1 MEVLG
6 TNSHTIHFWKSAY
19 KLLNDYLLDRCELSK
34 IFILVDDYTK
44 VCCLPHL
51 LSHVDSLVQARL
63 IEITAGEEHK
73 NISTCVQIWKAL
85 EAAGANRKSLLINLG
100 GGVITDM
107 GGFAASVFK
116 RGIRFIHIPTTLL
129 GMVDASIGG
138 KTGIDLD
145 GLKNEIGLFRQP
157 ELLIIDAHYLNT
169 LPERELRSGITEL
182 IKHGL
187 IADADLWM
195 AMKDVIVDHPESWQ
209 ELIRRSVFIKDKIV
223 QKDHTEKNLRKILNF
238 GHTIGHAIETYFMNS
253 GTPLLHGEA
262 IALGII
268 CEAWLSYQLNGLPE
282 DQYREI
288 GTTIARHYPMREISV
303 SSLKQLLAIMRHDK
317 KNEHGQ
323 IRCSLL
329 KSIGKC
335 SYDHELEDDWIEKS
349 LHQLKNFLTPDDSVM
364 IS

>member
-6 TNSHTIHFWKSAY
+6 TNSPMIRFGENAY
-19 KLLNDYLLDRCELSK
+19 KVLDNYLLDCCELSR
-34 IFILVDDYTK
+34 IFILVDEHTK

-51 LSHVDSLVQARL
+51 LLNVGSLVQARL
-63 IEITAGEEHK
+63 IEITAREEYK
-73 NISTCVQIWKAL
+73 NISTCIQIWKAL
-85 EAAGANRKSLLINLG
+85 EVAGADRKSLLINLG

-157 ELLIIDAHYLNT
+157 ELLIIDSYYLNT
-169 LPERELRSGITEL
+169 LPVREMCSGMAEL

-195 AMKDVIVDHPESWQ
+195 AMKDVIAHPPENWQ
-209 ELIRRSVFIKDKIV
+209 ELIRRSVFIKDEIV
-223 QKDHTEKNLRKILNF
+223 QRDFTEKGLRKILNF
-238 GHTIGHAIETYFMNS
+238 GHTVGHAIETYFMNS
-253 GTPLLHGEA
+253 DTPLLHGEA
-262 IALGII
+262 IVLGMI

-282 DQYREI
+282 DQYKEI
-288 GTTIARHYPMREISV
+288 ATTLSRHYPMREISI
-303 SSLKQLLAIMRHDK
+303 SDLKQLLEIMRHDK
-317 KNEHGQ
+317 KNQHGQ
-323 IRCSLL
+323 IRFSLL
-329 KSIGKC
+329 KFIGEC
-335 SYDHELEDDWIEKS
+335 SYNYELEDDWIEES
-349 LHQLKNFLTPDDSVM
+349 LYQLKNFLTPDDSVR
-364 IS
+364 IF